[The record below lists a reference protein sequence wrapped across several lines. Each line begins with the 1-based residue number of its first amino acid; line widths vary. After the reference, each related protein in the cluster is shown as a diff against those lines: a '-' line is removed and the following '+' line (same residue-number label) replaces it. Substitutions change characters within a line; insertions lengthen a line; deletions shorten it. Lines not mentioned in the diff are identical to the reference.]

1 MKVKKM
7 CLAKIATSVLS
18 ILDFVLV
25 TVLFGCAAK
34 KEFPP
39 LIAFLIALSWCCW
52 LYCILF
58 LQAGL
63 LFSKC
68 AFFIYGYSVLCVSP
82 PPTLVVCRKVAPSD
96 VLLRFQV
103 LRLAYNVLLVLF
115 LFAGAINAVFS
126 APTSQAK
133 VLSDV
138 MSTLTGPIFEN
149 ALASME
155 IK

>member
-1 MKVKKM
+1 MRRQDRYERPEHHRLRPRHCAL
-7 CLAKIATSVLS
+7 CLRHQDGVPPAHRLPHRALVVL
-18 ILDFVLV
+18 LAL
-25 TVLFGCAAK
+25 LHPL
-34 KEFPP
+34 PP
-39 LIAFLIALSWCCW
+39 GRASL
-52 LYCILF
+52 
-58 LQAGL
+58 LQVRL
-63 LFSKC
+63 LHLRLQRPLRK
-68 AFFIYGYSVLCVSP
+68 SP
-82 PPTLVVCRKVAPSD
+82 LVVCRKVAPSD
-96 VLLRFQV
+96 VLFRFQV